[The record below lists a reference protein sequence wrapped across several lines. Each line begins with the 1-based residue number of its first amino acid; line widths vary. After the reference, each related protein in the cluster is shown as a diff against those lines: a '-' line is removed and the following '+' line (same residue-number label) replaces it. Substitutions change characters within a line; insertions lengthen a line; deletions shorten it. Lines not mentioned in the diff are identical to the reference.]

1 MAGCFGDI
9 VANALLA
16 PEGSAARADAERQ
29 MTCKL
34 VASTHCMCACGS
46 IFDQS
51 TVCILERTWDD
62 GRKSHTVQCCPS
74 CRATADN
81 HLRKLL
87 SRKMPGG
94 GVVVEGTF
102 AWLTW
107 DAQEEVLRGGR
118 VPEVSDVEGLKIVRQ
133 DDVVRGTGK
142 YRIVHVASDRYLS
155 EHTSK
160 KAARQLLAQLK
171 GKADWTLPMR
181 ELKDSLS
188 DSEEK
193 TIGGFVKY
201 YSS

>member
-1 MAGCFGDI
+1 MSFSNL
-9 VANALLA
+9 VAEAILA
-16 PEGSAARADAERQ
+16 PEGSAAREDASRR

-34 VASTHCMCACGS
+34 VASTHMLCACGN
-46 IFDQS
+46 ILDQQ

-62 GRKSHTVQCCPS
+62 GHKSHTVQCCPS
-74 CRATADN
+74 CRATADD

-94 GVVVEGTF
+94 GDVVEGTF

-118 VPEVSDVEGLKIVRQ
+118 VPEVSDVDGLEIVRQ
-133 DDVVRGTGK
+133 QDVVRGTGK

-171 GKADWTLPMR
+171 GKADWTLSM
-181 ELKDSLS
+181 EDLKDSLS

>member
-1 MAGCFGDI
+1 MSGFGNL
-9 VANALLA
+9 VAEAILA
-16 PEGSAARADAERQ
+16 PAGSAARADAERQ

-46 IFDQS
+46 IFDQQ
-51 TVCILERTWDD
+51 TVCILERTWAD

-74 CRATADN
+74 CRATADD

-94 GVVVEGTF
+94 GNVVEGTF

-107 DAQEEVLRGGR
+107 DAQEAVLRGGR
-118 VPEVSDVEGLKIVRQ
+118 VPEVSDVEGLEIVRQ
-133 DDVVRGTGK
+133 QDVVRGTGK
-142 YRIVHVASDRYLS
+142 YRIVHAASNRYLS
-155 EHTSK
+155 EHASK

-171 GKADWTLPMR
+171 GKADWTLSMQ

-188 DSEEK
+188 DERQK